1 MTDPAPPLDHFVYT
15 VPSLQAGTRA
25 ISDALGIELTPGG
38 AHTTADT
45 ANTLASLGQ
54 GVYLEV
60 LGPNPAKGRGEL
72 KDLGGEIARDAW
84 PDIPTFAVASND
96 LAAAAARVGA
106 LGLVSE
112 TLETNSRR
120 TPDGQL
126 LTWQGMYVYSPEYLG
141 LAPFLINWGSTPH
154 PSSTVVRGI
163 QLASVYVTHPR
174 PEPLREIYAALG
186 VRVPVLAGSRPG
198 MFAHLRHGEREL
210 VLVGSGRGLPAQL
223 SGASAVARSR
233 RA

>member
-25 ISDALGIELTPGG
+25 ISDVLGVELTPGG

-60 LGPNPAKGRGEL
+60 LGPNPAKGRGDL
-72 KDLGGEIARDAW
+72 KGLGAALAGDEW

-96 LAAAAARVGA
+96 LAVAAARVAA
-106 LGLVSE
+106 LGLASE

-126 LTWQGMYVYSPEYLG
+126 LTWQGMYIYSSEYLG
-141 LAPFLINWGSTPH
+141 LAPFLINWGVTPH

-163 QLASVYVTHPR
+163 QLASVHVTHPR
-174 PEPLREIYAALG
+174 PEPLRELYAALG

-210 VLVGSGRGLPAQL
+210 VLVGSGRGLPAQVR
-223 SGASAVARSR
+223 GASAVARS
-233 RA
+233 